1 MTEATAFAH
10 AIRSFPCRSTS
21 VIRVVLLT
29 IKNAPIVVLTKRSN
43 TKANLHRTTLER
55 ARQITEK
62 RYQQRVRLK
71 LNLYVTIVGAGQ
83 VNGVVIA
90 LGPCQSLSTKI
101 II

>member
-71 LNLYVTIVGAGQ
+71 LNLCNNSRRWPGKRGRYRSRSMSKFIH
-83 VNGVVIA
+83 
-90 LGPCQSLSTKI
+90 
-101 II
+101 